1 MKVIKTTNAPGAV
14 GPYSQAIEIDNLVFA
29 SGQIALDPA
38 TGEMAEGIEAQAHQA
53 LKNAQAVINASGA
66 KWENV
71 IKTTVFITNIDDFAK
86 VNEIYATY
94 FTQPYPARSCVE
106 VSKLPKGALI
116 EIEVIAKKISFNLKI
131 GMIQKYHSYF
141 YAKLYSF
148 INLASNALQAL
159 STSS

>member
-66 KWENV
+66 KGKCN
-71 IKTTVFITNIDDFAK
+71 
-86 VNEIYATY
+86 
-94 FTQPYPARSCVE
+94 
-106 VSKLPKGALI
+106 
-116 EIEVIAKKISFNLKI
+116 
-131 GMIQKYHSYF
+131 QKQ
-141 YAKLYSF
+141 LYSSQ
-148 INLASNALQAL
+148 ILMILL
-159 STSS
+159 K